1 MTSSIQEPC
10 CIENTLPRLLR
21 EHALATWQTNGDVTF
36 DKLMKAV
43 GCLAGDAITV
53 TVITPSI
60 DIAHLRYLRWLH
72 QRGWLKELKVL
83 TATDQAELVKNELPA
98 ELPMTISNHTS
109 VVEPL
114 LIITGEKKTV
124 VVQGAL
130 LPIVTPGHYQYVTY
144 CGNDQEQIDM
154 LTASALSLLRTA
166 SRKRIRRARK
176 PKKHHLLK
184 PPFPKHPLRVKL
196 PFLKVKKPLNNGRP
210 DRKAPSPHQ
219 CGAPF
224 LCPPV
229 CAGNGTG
236 LSYSARLAL

>member
-60 DIAHLRYLRWLH
+60 DIAHLRYLRWLQ
-72 QRGWLKELKVL
+72 QRGWLKELRVL

-166 SRKRIRRARK
+166 SRKK
-176 PKKHHLLK
+176 DKKG
-184 PPFPKHPLRVKL
+184 
-196 PFLKVKKPLNNGRP
+196 KKAEETPSAE
-210 DRKAPSPHQ
+210 APVPE
-219 CGAPF
+219 A
-224 LCPPV
+224 
-229 CAGNGTG
+229 
-236 LSYSARLAL
+236 SASGEATVSEGEKTAE